1 MGEIKKIKKIKHI
14 SLKVLRKK
22 AWALQSEYIRQLEKG
37 ICFICGKHGPWR
49 ETQAAHYIHGNRM
62 DFDVLNI
69 HCSCVRCNK
78 WLHGNLGVYGERM
91 IAEFGEQAVAELR
104 ERSKLEH
111 KFNIFELEALINKYK
126 ALLSE
131 L

>member
-1 MGEIKKIKKIKHI
+1 
-14 SLKVLRKK
+14 
-22 AWALQSEYIRQLEKG
+22 
-37 ICFICGKHGPWR
+37 
-49 ETQAAHYIHGNRM
+49 M